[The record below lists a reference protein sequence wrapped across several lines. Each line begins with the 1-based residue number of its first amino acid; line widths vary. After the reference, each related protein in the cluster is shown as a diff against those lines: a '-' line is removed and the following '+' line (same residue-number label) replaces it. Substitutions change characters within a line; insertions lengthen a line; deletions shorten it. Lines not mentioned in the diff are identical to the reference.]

1 MNPHLSWRDAL
12 LALAIVFVWGTNFVV
27 IRLGL
32 DALPP
37 LFFATLRFLF
47 VVLPAVFFLRK
58 PDVAWS
64 NLAFYGVCIGAF
76 QFGLLFIAMNGHIPP
91 GLASLVIQM
100 QVFFTI
106 SLSMWRTGERIKPHQ
121 LAAFALAIAGM
132 AVIAAHN
139 GHGVTLLGLGLV
151 LLAAMGWALG
161 NQAGRE
167 AGRGAT
173 GNPERS
179 EGPAGATQKAGA
191 AGNPGRSGG
200 GASASVVR
208 RATQKHQVD
217 MLAYV
222 VWAALFSVPPLLIL
236 SLLLEG
242 PAAIATGIRHAGW
255 TSWAAVLWQSVGNTM
270 FGYAC
275 WGWLLSRYPAATV
288 APMSLLVPVFG
299 FAASATLL
307 GEPLPPWKIGAT
319 LLIMAGLAVNLLWRR
334 QKTAVS
340 RESA

>member
-1 MNPHLSWRDAL
+1 MKPHLSWRDAL

-47 VVLPAVFFLRK
+47 VVLPAVFFLPR
-58 PDVAWS
+58 PRSVGASQSDQNYVAWS
-64 NLAFYGVCIGAF
+64 NLAIYGVCIGLF
-76 QFGLLFIAMNGHIPP
+76 QFGLLFIAMNGHITP
-91 GLASLVIQM
+91 GLASLVVQM

-106 SLSMWRTGERIKPHQ
+106 GLSMWRTGERIKPHQ
-121 LAAFALAIAGM
+121 LAAFALAITGM

-139 GHGVTLLGLGLV
+139 GHGVTLVGVGLV

-167 AGRGAT
+167 AG
-173 GNPERS
+173 
-179 EGPAGATQKAGA
+179 
-191 AGNPGRSGG
+191 
-200 GASASVVR
+200 
-208 RATQKHQVD
+208 QVN

-222 VWAALFSVPPLLIL
+222 VWASLFSVPPLLIL

-242 PAAIATGIRHAGW
+242 PAAIASGIARADW
-255 TSWAAVLWQSVGNTM
+255 VTWAAVAWQSVGNTM

-275 WGWLLSRYPAATV
+275 WAWLLSRYPAATV
-288 APMSLLVPVFG
+288 APVSLLVPVFG
-299 FAASATLL
+299 FGASAAIL

-319 LLIMAGLAVNLLWRR
+319 LLIMAGLAVNLLWLRR
-334 QKTAVS
+334 KAVFTEEAS
-340 RESA
+340 